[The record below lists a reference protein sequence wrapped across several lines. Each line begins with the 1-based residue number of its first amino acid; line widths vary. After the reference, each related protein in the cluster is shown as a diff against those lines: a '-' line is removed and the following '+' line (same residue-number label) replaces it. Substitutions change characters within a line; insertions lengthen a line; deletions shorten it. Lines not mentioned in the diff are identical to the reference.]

1 MRSACIAV
9 KEDKMKKII
18 ISSLFFLSFLF
29 IAVSCGGD
37 KKDPYSDTDTDTDT
51 TVDSGETGDDDTSDS
66 GDTAEKPD
74 NDKPSKD
81 CGYSSTDNRIKPK
94 NEELLFSGI
103 IYGEKSLTKYIYIM
117 NRCYSCSAADP
128 LVISKISIVDK
139 DGNPDEGSFTI
150 EVNPIENGP
159 VSLKNDEEIGIGIS
173 VVASTW
179 EEQVRYLRIK
189 SNDKCKSDF
198 DIPITAQTKPTG
210 RIEVK
215 TMDEDED
222 DEILVFA
229 DVVSET
235 TKEVKVFNKGTAN
248 LKLSSVVISENQ
260 SKNSN
265 EMGFFIE
272 EAPEQGVSI
281 APDGELTLNVG
292 CRNDKEYPSP
302 LTGELLIANTDPTEH
317 GVNANKRITL
327 KCGPNVE
334 KYPTAKLK
342 CEPEK
347 VSVFQWAVLDGSK
360 STDSDGESKE
370 NLKYLWRFAT
380 TPGGISLDIVD
391 DSNRAGSPLNG
402 DSSNKINRAAFQAK
416 IKGAYVV
423 QLIVINDKGVSSV
436 PAECTVE
443 AVSDDDLA
451 VKLLWNN
458 KNSDIDLHLIRQD
471 GSFGDNQSD
480 CYYWNCSPQYSGERP
495 DWGVEGDTKDDPFL
509 DIDNTDGIGP
519 ETVTI
524 NKPENGTYTVTVH
537 AYDTS
542 KGPTT
547 AVVKAYAH
555 GTEEKTASLLMNK
568 TDTCWDVFTI
578 EVSDGSGND
587 AKKKIKINEITPAE
601 VYDCSR
607 PTH

>member
-1 MRSACIAV
+1 
-9 KEDKMKKII
+9 MKKII
-18 ISSLFFLSFLF
+18 LCSLFFLSFLF
-29 IAVSCGGD
+29 AVVSCGSGS
-37 KKDPYSDTDTDTDT
+37 KDPYSETDTDTNDT
-51 TVDSGETGDDDTSDS
+51 TADTVDTGDSDT
-66 GDTAEKPD
+66 GDTVVD
-74 NDKPSKD
+74 TGSDKPSKD
-81 CGYSSTDNRIKPK
+81 CNYSSADNRLKPK

-103 IYGEKSLTKYIYIM
+103 IFGERSLTKYIYIM
-117 NRCYSCSAADP
+117 NRCYSCDEAEP
-128 LVISKISIVDK
+128 LVISGISIVDG
-139 DGNPDEGSFTI
+139 DGNADEGTFKI
-150 EVNPIENGP
+150 ESNPLENGK
-159 VSLKNDEEIGIGIS
+159 VILKNDEEVEIGIS

-179 EEQVRYLRIK
+179 DEQVRYLRIK

-198 DIPITAQTKPTG
+198 DIPLTAQTKPTG
-210 RIEVK
+210 KIEVK
-215 TMDEDED
+215 TMDDDED
-222 DEILVFA
+222 DDILVFS
-229 DVVSET
+229 DVLDELV
-235 TKEVKVFNKGTAN
+235 KEAVVHNTGAAN
-248 LKLSSVVISENQ
+248 LKLSSVMISEGQ

-265 EMGFFIE
+265 EMGFFIKE
-272 EAPEQGVSI
+272 GPEPGVSI
-281 APDGELTLNVG
+281 APGGELTLQIG

-302 LTGELLIANTDPTEH
+302 LTGELLIINTDPTEY
-317 GVNANKRITL
+317 NKNSNKRITL

-347 VSVFQWAVLDGSK
+347 VSVFQWAVMDAGG
-360 STDSDGESKE
+360 STDSDGESTE
-370 NLKYLWRFAT
+370 GLKYLWSFAT

-391 DSNRAGSPLNG
+391 DANRAGTPLNG
-402 DSSNKINRAAFQAK
+402 DPSNKVKRAAFQAK
-416 IKGAYVV
+416 VKGAYTVR
-423 QLIVINDKGVSSV
+423 LIVINDKGVSSV

-451 VKLLWNN
+451 VKMLWNN
-458 KNSDIDLHLIRQD
+458 KNSDMDLHLISPD
-471 GSFGDNQSD
+471 GEFGNSQSD

-495 DWGVEGDTKDDPFL
+495 DWGVEGETKDDPFL

-524 NKPENGTYTVTVH
+524 NKPENGIYKVVVH

-555 GTEEKTASLLMNK
+555 GAEEKSASLLMNK

-578 EVSDGSGND
+578 EVSDGSGD
-587 AKKKIKINEITPAE
+587 DGKKKIKITEITPAE
-601 VYDCSR
+601 VYDCER